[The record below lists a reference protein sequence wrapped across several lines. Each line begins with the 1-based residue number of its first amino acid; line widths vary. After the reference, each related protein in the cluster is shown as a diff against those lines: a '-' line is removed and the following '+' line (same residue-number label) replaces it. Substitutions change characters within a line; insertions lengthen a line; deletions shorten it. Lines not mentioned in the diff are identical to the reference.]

1 MRGRRLCAVLRD
13 ASAVERRGRG
23 RDPFFVFRSRAME
36 IYFEKSKYLC
46 VRQMDRP
53 GKINLWLARHR
64 VRLTALSVEDSRA
77 LAYMYDLPLFNL

>member
-1 MRGRRLCAVLRD
+1 MCAVLRD
-13 ASAVERRGRG
+13 VSAVERRGRG

>member
-1 MRGRRLCAVLRD
+1 VRFYAMPAPSN
-13 ASAVERRGRG
+13 AEAEAET
-23 RDPFFVFRSRAME
+23 PFSYSDHVRWKS
-36 IYFEKSKYLC
+36 ILKKSKYLC